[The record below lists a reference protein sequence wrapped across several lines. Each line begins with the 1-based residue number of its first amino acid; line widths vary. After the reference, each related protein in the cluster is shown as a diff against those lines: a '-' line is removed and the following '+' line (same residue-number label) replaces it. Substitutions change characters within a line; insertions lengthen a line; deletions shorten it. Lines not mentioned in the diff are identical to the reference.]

1 MRCINIKE
9 KRAFQKSLEQ
19 KPRVTARIPGPL
31 ARAPAAPSLLPPPQ
45 PRAQRAPPPSPPP
58 TPPASVYNLRDV
70 EAALCHSIVAGVS
83 PGTSLLPGADI
94 AWGRA
99 EFWKGVVQRLDAIPE
114 KARNVLSGTWNRVFL
129 LTQER
134 ETEIQFAPSI
144 PAVVRLSTKKNLE
157 FAPAA
162 RELALTHLAAK
173 AGYGVPVFFSSILL
187 KTGPVDTPI
196 PAWRLVIVMERGRGT
211 LESRIRD
218 LQPND
223 ERAASVAVELV
234 TTLALLSGQK
244 ILALDTKPTNAVS
257 IGDRVY
263 LIDFDGWYTFEVDLH
278 PQCLLLLHLMLMA
291 MHIRA
296 HLRSSNGA
304 AQILREL
311 QAPTLALWLHVKD
324 QKFPG
329 ASLVANLRMPPANE
343 KSKYGEIPVNHKFD
357 SPEQRVKWML
367 PRMCYDYFFSA
378 EPKIRDAVAH
388 QWYHGSG
395 YGGQPALLVPQLL
408 AYAFFFKQ
416 TVPEEFQE
424 ALRF

>member
-1 MRCINIKE
+1 MRCINIKD

-19 KPRVTARIPGPL
+19 KPRVTARITGSL
-31 ARAPAAPSLLPPPQ
+31 ARPPAAPSPLPPPQ
-45 PRAQRAPPPSPPP
+45 PPAQRAPPPSPPP
-58 TPPASVYNLRDV
+58 PPPASVYNLREV
-70 EAALCHSIVAGVS
+70 EAALWHSIAAGVS
-83 PGTSLLPGADI
+83 PGTSVLPGAEV

-114 KARNVLSGTWNRVFL
+114 KARKVLGGTWNRVFL
-129 LTQER
+129 LTEER
-134 ETEIQFAPSI
+134 EAEIQFAPSI
-144 PAVVRLSTKKNLE
+144 PAVVRLSTKENLE

-187 KTGPVDTPI
+187 KTGPVPTPI

-211 LESRIRD
+211 LESQIRA

-223 ERAASVAVELV
+223 QSAASVAVELV
-234 TTLALLSGQK
+234 TALALLSGQK
-244 ILALDTKPTNAVS
+244 ILALDTKPTNAVY

-263 LIDFDGWYTFEVDLH
+263 LIDFDSWYTFEVDLH
-278 PQCLLLLHLMLMA
+278 PQCLLLLHLLLMA

-311 QAPTLALWLHVKD
+311 QAPTLALWLNVKD
-324 QKFPG
+324 QNFPG
-329 ASLVANLRMPPANE
+329 SSLVANLRMPPANE
-343 KSKYGEIPVNHKFD
+343 KSKYGEISTNHRFD
-357 SPEQRVKWML
+357 SPEQRLRWML
-367 PRMCYDYFFSA
+367 PRICYDYFFSTA
-378 EPKIRDAVAH
+378 PNIRDAVAH

-408 AYAFFFKQ
+408 AYAFFFQ
-416 TVPEEFQE
+416 QSIPEEYRE